1 MPCIITLT
9 STLKRNSASAVSGT
23 PDLASTLASNYSQ
36 QQNGGK
42 NCLICGSF
50 VHMTRVSVITAF
62 CRWSKKLMPI

>member
-9 STLKRNSASAVSGT
+9 STLKSNSASATSGT
-23 PDLASTLASNYSQ
+23 PDLASTLAATYSQ

-50 VHMTRVSVITAF
+50 VHMTRVSAIKPFFFLV
-62 CRWSKKLMPI
+62 